1 VKQPTEA
8 EWKLASLLADEH
20 KLFVLWNVRSQLCRN
35 LSDFQKHYGP
45 GFPTTEMVDELKE
58 DGFLSGAGSE
68 FQVTRDGMR
77 ALEYLDEPETD
88 WIPHDEADAVAEM
101 RKILM
106 DISSAAITT
115 ELSRAKRNRAEN
127 IYQAFSFS
135 SAVADVYRRI
145 LIASRPAPMVEPE
158 PCRVLREN
166 LTGAATAKTIVAA
179 LKASGFYR
187 NPDVSSREL
196 DCFRNA
202 IHGALQTLRASYEIT
217 DSTDL
222 ARVQLRLDSLRE
234 VLDAL
239 PPNIEA
245 PRREVEK
252 IIYTLELKSAQARF
266 AAWVE
271 RLGQRVEAQDFAD
284 LERHELQVNLW
295 AQEHPTE
302 PEVVTAQKHF
312 ARLEELHHAFQ
323 TQKADADRVRD
334 LIDLHED
341 YDQALNEIRLIDARL
356 QETGL
361 RNRQPLD
368 SVVDHLIDKLEQDYA
383 VHERAGAEST
393 PIEALLEASLSNLG
407 RIAVQLQKVP
417 ETYRERTDRIYS
429 EAEALSEELA
439 AKLNKLRLHTA
450 REGLRRT
457 SVEGVPAYI
466 RELRLS
472 GLPGLSEWA
481 RRVELVFEAL
491 EQVKRHESVDSIYL
505 ARLENAEENLGTAP
519 LTRAAKETVQ
529 EWRDTAAL
537 DYLFKVEELV
547 ETLEIEAIEKLALNH
562 LNPTDVSEGIF
573 AVVEKIVQYGR
584 YQESELFSETQRKY
598 GDRYKAMDQRVL
610 RVRQEVLPKAV
621 RSWAK
626 LVVKNSSSQADITA
640 ARQSFVAWLD
650 VLGADLP
657 RAEIERALD
666 ERSAEIEIKALL
678 AAGKF
683 DEGLK
688 LIEDKSRLLSSGFT
702 LEFTR
707 LLGRRK
713 ALALFQPGREAEIA
727 EAIKQYG
734 PDSELLRIVV
744 DDFVTQG
751 QCDHLAAIYGCL
763 DQIEPI
769 DRHTAQLVR
778 WVFEFKSGVLKE
790 LVQSLSDSED
800 TETVLAFSK
809 GLANSIHHAPALRVL
824 KVALKDSGHWPA
836 EIRIG
841 VEASYVILSDKFA
854 ETVAKIE
861 LALLD
866 LVRRSESDEHAV
878 VADTQNDTLL
888 QQEIEAAFA
897 RAKAFLNA
905 SLASVENWLSYLTNA
920 ARFEVELDPS
930 LRKRVQELDAKL
942 RTNAHIL
949 ERLDAA
955 RRAVETHGW
964 VRLEDLR
971 KALNILIVTVP
982 AVAAVVK
989 LLNRY
994 LENYRPTTELVGEL
1008 KEAWKS
1014 GGAGLSSAQLTNIV
1028 NRLTVELKYD
1038 FRTGQDRFKQLQR
1051 LSDRSFQE
1059 FIDELRVMVAEVE
1072 AVSVYQE
1079 RLLSAMTG
1087 KEDRLRLRIERNLPS
1102 DREEIFE
1109 FLRQPDSLGQ
1119 SILHWYSNPPDTS
1132 HSSVA
1137 RERLQALQ
1145 NVSWFELLRTA
1156 VNITKQLK
1164 NKESTQDLIADL

>member
-1 VKQPTEA
+1 MKQPTEA
-8 EWKLASLLADEH
+8 EWKLASLLSDEQ

-45 GFPTTEMVDELKE
+45 GFPTAEMIDELKQDE
-58 DGFLSGAGSE
+58 FLSGAGPE
-68 FQVTRDGMR
+68 FQVTRDGIR
-77 ALEYLDEPETD
+77 ALEYLDESEAESAPR
-88 WIPHDEADAVAEM
+88 DEADAVAEL
-101 RKILM
+101 RKVLM
-106 DISSAAITT
+106 DISGAAITS
-115 ELSRAKRNRAEN
+115 ELSRTLRNRAEN

-135 SAVADVYRRI
+135 SAVTEVYRRI
-145 LIASRPAPMVEPE
+145 LISSRPAPMVEPE
-158 PCRVLREN
+158 SCRVLREN
-166 LTGAATAKTIVAA
+166 LTGTATAKTIVAA

-187 NPDVSSREL
+187 NTDVSSREL

-202 IHGALQTLRASYEIT
+202 IHGALQTLRASYEIS

-222 ARVQLRLDSLRE
+222 VRVQARLNSLRE

-239 PPNIEA
+239 PPGIEA

-252 IIYTLELKSAQARF
+252 IIYKLELKSAQARF

-271 RLGQRVEAQDFAD
+271 RLGQRVEAQDFAN

-302 PEVVTAQKHF
+302 PEVVKAQKHF

-323 TQKADADRVRD
+323 TQQTDADRVRD

-356 QETGL
+356 RETGL
-361 RNRQPLD
+361 RNRQPLE
-368 SVVDHLIDKLEQDYA
+368 SVVNHLINKLEEDYT
-383 VHERAGAEST
+383 VHERAAAEPP
-393 PIEALLEASLSNLG
+393 PIEALLEASLSSLG

-417 ETYRERTDRIYS
+417 ETYREKSDQIYS
-429 EAEALSEELA
+429 KVEALSEELA
-439 AKLNKLRLHTA
+439 AKLNRLRLHTA
-450 REGLRRT
+450 REGLRRI
-457 SVEGVPAYI
+457 SVDEVPAYI
-466 RELRLS
+466 RGLRLS

-491 EQVKRHESVDSIYL
+491 EHVKRHESVDSIYL
-505 ARLENAEENLGTAP
+505 ARLENAEENLGAAP

-547 ETLEIEAIEKLALNH
+547 EGLEIEALEKLALNH
-562 LNPTDVSEGIF
+562 LNPRDVSEGIF

-584 YQESELFSETQRKY
+584 YQESELFAETQRKY
-598 GDRYKAMDQRVL
+598 ADRYKAMDQRVL
-610 RVRQEVLPKAV
+610 RVRQEILPKAV

-650 VLGADLP
+650 LLGADLP
-657 RAEIERALD
+657 RPEVERTLD
-666 ERSAEIEIKALL
+666 ERSAEMEIQALV

-683 DEGLK
+683 DEGLQ
-688 LIEDKSRLLSSGFT
+688 LIEDKSRLLSSGFI

-707 LLGRRK
+707 LLGQRK
-713 ALALFQPGREAEIA
+713 ALALYQPGREAEIA
-727 EAIKQYG
+727 EAIKQHG

-744 DDFVTQG
+744 KNFVTQG

-769 DRHTAQLVR
+769 DPHAARLVR

-790 LVQSLSDSED
+790 LVQSLIDSED

-809 GLANSIHHAPALRVL
+809 GLANSTHHAPALRVL
-824 KVALKDSGHWPA
+824 RLALEESGHWPA
-836 EIRIG
+836 EIRTG
-841 VEASYVILSDKFA
+841 VKASNVILSDKFA

-861 LALLD
+861 IALQD

-878 VADTQNDTLL
+878 VADMQNDALL
-888 QQEIEAAFA
+888 QQEIDAAFA
-897 RAKAFLNA
+897 RAKAFLNG
-905 SLASVENWLSYLTNA
+905 SLDSVENWLSYLTNA
-920 ARFEVELDPS
+920 ARFEVELDTS
-930 LRKRVQELDAKL
+930 LRKRVQELDGRL
-942 RTNAHIL
+942 RTNVQIL
-949 ERLDAA
+949 ERLTTA

-964 VRLEDLR
+964 VRLEELR
-971 KALNILIVTVP
+971 KALNILTVTVP
-982 AVAAVVK
+982 PVSAVVK
-989 LLNRY
+989 LLNGY
-994 LENYRPTTELVGEL
+994 LENYRPTTELVGQL
-1008 KEAWKS
+1008 TEAWKN

-1038 FRTGQDRFKQLQR
+1038 FRTGQDRFQQLQR
-1051 LSDRSFQE
+1051 LSDRTFPE
-1059 FIDELRVMVAEVE
+1059 FIDELRAMVAEIE
-1072 AVSVYQE
+1072 AVGVYRE

-1087 KEDRLRLRIERNLPS
+1087 KEDRLRLRIERNLSS
-1102 DREEIFE
+1102 DHEDIFE
-1109 FLRQPDSLGQ
+1109 LLRQPDSLGQ
-1119 SILHWYSNPPDTS
+1119 SMLHWYSNPPETS
-1132 HSSVA
+1132 HSPVA
-1137 RERLQALQ
+1137 KEQLEELQ
-1145 NVSWFELLRTA
+1145 NLDWFELLRRA